1 MYHSLLTSKSSCL
14 SSLLP
19 SVSLLKPL
27 LTEVPH
33 ALSGGLGDGLF
44 PLLRKSALCRFPW
57 AGVTRD
63 VSTQSDAALLPAS
76 MLCDNRISVC
86 PQETPTTSFLQHQD
100 NLPQLIMPLNSALV
114 GYPLTLKPLSHP
126 FLTLLFLIPFP
137 EALPQ
142 CLLKIISKI
151 STAFIS
157 SLNFS
162 ESLWSLE
169 PTFPLGLCF
178 PCRLSVVVFFP
189 TSLVL

>member
-1 MYHSLLTSKSSCL
+1 MDCFPCSGRA
-14 SSLLP
+14 P
-19 SVSLLKPL
+19 S
-27 LTEVPH
+27 
-33 ALSGGLGDGLF
+33 
-44 PLLRKSALCRFPW
+44 
-57 AGVTRD
+57 AGFHRPESQED

-142 CLLKIISKI
+142 SPLKIISKM